1 MIVLLKIAGTKF
13 YHTECPPAGTELVLK
28 SNPENA
34 YDSNAIEVRDDEGDQ
49 LGHVPAAAAALMT
62 LIAQETGHPV
72 GEIFEAKMEYEE
84 NFTLTVRSGAFSEV
98 S

>member
-1 MIVLLKIAGTKF
+1 MVLLKIAGTKF
-13 YHTECPPAGTELVLK
+13 YHTECPPAGTKLVLK
-28 SNPENA
+28 SNPDNQ

-62 LIAQETGHPV
+62 LLAQEIGHPV
-72 GEIFEAKMEYEE
+72 EEIFEAKMEYDE
-84 NFTLTVRSGAFSEV
+84 NFTLAVLPGAFSEV